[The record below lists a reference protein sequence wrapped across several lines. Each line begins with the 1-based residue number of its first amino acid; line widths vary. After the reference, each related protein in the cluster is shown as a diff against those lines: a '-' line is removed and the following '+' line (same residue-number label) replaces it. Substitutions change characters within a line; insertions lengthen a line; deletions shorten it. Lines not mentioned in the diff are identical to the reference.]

1 MNVETINSALWNLSC
16 SHIEFFV
23 CAFLETKK
31 YERIMG
37 YLKILKIMLGLW
49 HWVAE

>member
-1 MNVETINSALWNLSC
+1 M
-16 SHIEFFV
+16 F

-37 YLKILKIMLGLW
+37 YLKILKIKLGLW
-49 HWVAE
+49 HWVRDCGFPNAHSSELVKFF